1 MKTRVLVMLM
11 SFLFAY
17 NANYAVNTVSIAK
30 NTNDSKEETQTLELK
45 KSNKS
50 FVAKFKESKLVKKI
64 KNALDDTMLILLIIL
79 ALLLP
84 PLAVWLKDG
93 KTATTLFWITLIL
106 CLLGGGFWLGW
117 FFGGF
122 YGIAILLAI
131 LRVLDII

>member
-1 MKTRVLVMLM
+1 MLM

-30 NTNDSKEETQTLELK
+30 NANDSKVEAKTLELK
-45 KSNKS
+45 KTEKN
-50 FVAKFKESKLVKKI
+50 FATKFKDTKLFKKI

-93 KTATTLFWITLIL
+93 KKATTLFWITLIL
-106 CLLGGGFWLGW
+106 CLLGGGFWYGW